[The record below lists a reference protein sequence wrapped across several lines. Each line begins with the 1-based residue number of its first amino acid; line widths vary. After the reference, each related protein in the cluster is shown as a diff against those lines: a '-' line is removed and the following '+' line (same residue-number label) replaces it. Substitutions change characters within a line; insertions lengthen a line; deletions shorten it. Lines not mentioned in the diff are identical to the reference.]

1 MKALGYGA
9 VTVQYGYGAS
19 FAYLSPEW
27 FKFFRTFVEEAKKR
41 DMRVWI
47 VDDAG
52 YPSGFAG
59 GKFTELKPELRMQA
73 LVAAQKIPASGGDVV
88 KQAVSSSVVAV
99 AAINLEH
106 RTTVPRKPKN
116 N

>member
-1 MKALGYGA
+1 MTVQAGYGMP
-9 VTVQYGYGAS
+9 

-73 LVAAQKIPASGGDVV
+73 LDVAQRIPAAREMQSR
-88 KQAVSSSVVAV
+88 
-99 AAINLEH
+99 AAWGLK
-106 RTTVPRKPKN
+106 RSR
-116 N
+116 